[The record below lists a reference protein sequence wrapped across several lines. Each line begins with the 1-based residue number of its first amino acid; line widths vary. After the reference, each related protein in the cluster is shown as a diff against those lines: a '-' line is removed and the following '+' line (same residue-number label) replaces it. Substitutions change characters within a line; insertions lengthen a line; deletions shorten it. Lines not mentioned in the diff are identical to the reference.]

1 MEMDRFNESVRASV
15 GGAREIGEQF
25 ENILGQV
32 GDLSPRLA
40 SVDEGMQAQALGA
53 QQINDAMAQLSEV
66 AQRTSDSL
74 SELETAAG
82 RLRET
87 VSVVEA
93 EVARFRTD

>member
-1 MEMDRFNESVRASV
+1 MPPAPQ
-15 GGAREIGEQF
+15 QF
-25 ENILGQV
+25 GNGL
-32 GDLSPRLA
+32 
-40 SVDEGMQAQALGA
+40 VDAQALGA

-93 EVARFRTD
+93 EVSRFRTD